1 MLVEVRSCTQIFV
14 RYTYLPS
21 KPTFVFE
28 VVSNGD
34 SKIGLE
40 VGESFSFPLSAAAG
54 LWARKQKESG
64 RRWESSGQTALISK
78 VGAAV
83 CIGKSQPCQADD
95 SLQTQKQVYA
105 KALYGT
111 EDSRCVSQP
120 AVRYTNLKFLSHK

>member
-40 VGESFSFPLSAAAG
+40 VGESCSCFSSLLLLDFGHGRAEG
-54 LWARKQKESG
+54 KG

-83 CIGKSQPCQADD
+83 CIGKSQPCQAGG
-95 SLQTQKQVYA
+95 SQRIQKQVA
-105 KALYGT
+105 CKSTLW
-111 EDSRCVSQP
+111 
-120 AVRYTNLKFLSHK
+120 N

>member
-40 VGESFSFPLSAAAG
+40 VGESCSCFSSLLLLDFG
-54 LWARKQKESG
+54 TEGQKERAG
-64 RRWESSGQTALISK
+64 
-78 VGAAV
+78 VG
-83 CIGKSQPCQADD
+83 SQVD
-95 SLQTQKQVYA
+95 KQ
-105 KALYGT
+105 
-111 EDSRCVSQP
+111 R
-120 AVRYTNLKFLSHK
+120 

>member
-40 VGESFSFPLSAAAG
+40 VGESFSFPLCADFR
-54 LWARKQKESG
+54 ARKGGKRQ
-64 RRWESSGQTALISK
+64 ALGVK
-78 VGAAV
+78 
-83 CIGKSQPCQADD
+83 
-95 SLQTQKQVYA
+95 
-105 KALYGT
+105 
-111 EDSRCVSQP
+111 
-120 AVRYTNLKFLSHK
+120 